1 MNFSR
6 PQFAG
11 RVDEK
16 VSETGRLRSKNV
28 LVTAAGQGIG
38 RAIAIACACEGASVI
53 ATDINEPAIAG
64 LANQYTNIVPAKLD
78 VTDAAA
84 VADALAGLETDV
96 LVNCAG
102 MVANGTILD
111 CDAGQWARSFDL
123 NVNSMYHTVRA
134 LLPGMITRRNGSIIN
149 ISSVASSIVGV
160 PSRFAYGV
168 TKAAVIGLTKSVAV
182 DFVGQGIRCNAICP
196 GTIQSPSLDDRINA
210 FADPV
215 EARRNFVNR
224 QPMKRLGEASEVAAL
239 AVHLASD
246 ESAFTTGQ
254 TFIVDGGWTAM

>member
-1 MNFSR
+1 M
-6 PQFAG
+6 
-11 RVDEK
+11 
-16 VSETGRLRSKNV
+16 SETGRLQGKNV

-38 RAIAIACACEGASVI
+38 RAIAIACAREGAGVI
-53 ATDINEPAIAG
+53 ATDINEPAIAS
-64 LANQYTNIVPAKLD
+64 LADQYANIVSRRLD
-78 VTDAAA
+78 VTDAAGIE
-84 VADALAGLETDV
+84 DALSGLETDV

-102 MVANGTILD
+102 VVANGTILD

-123 NVNSMYHTVRA
+123 NINSMYHTVRA
-134 LLPGMITRRNGSIIN
+134 LLPGMVARRNGSIIN

-182 DFVGQGIRCNAICP
+182 DFVEQGIRCNAICP

-210 FADPV
+210 YPDPA